1 MLEVIVLRGLPA
13 SGKSTLARQWCID
26 RTDLVR
32 ANRDDLRAMLHAGRT
47 WSATDEAATARAR
60 DVIIAQSLLIGR
72 SVVVDDTNI
81 ALHTITQVRAIVEP
95 LGAMVRIY
103 DLDTGV
109 EECIQRDAA
118 RINPV
123 GEATIRDLA
132 KQLST
137 VREDI

>member
-1 MLEVIVLRGLPA
+1 MRV
-13 SGKSTLARQWCID
+13 
-26 RTDLVR
+26 
-32 ANRDDLRAMLHAGRT
+32 NRDDLRAMLRAGRT
-47 WSATDEAATARAR
+47 WSATDEAATARVG
-60 DVIIAQSLLIGR
+60 DVIIAQALLIGR

-81 ALHTITQVRAIVEP
+81 ALHAITQVRAIAEP
-95 LGAMVRIY
+95 LGAMVRVY